1 MHKLQGKVALVTG
14 SGRGIG
20 RSVALK
26 LAAEGARVVVNDLD
40 AGPAEEVVAEIR
52 AAGGEAV
59 ACIGSVTAV
68 DFAERFVRTAVE
80 NYGGIDIIVNNA
92 GYTWDN
98 VIQKMSDEQWY
109 AIIDC
114 HLTAPFRILRAAY
127 PVISAAAKQEAAEGR
142 VVHRKVVNISSVAAS
157 GNAGQV
163 NYATSKAGVMGM
175 TKTLAKEWGRHKVN
189 VNAVAYGHIETRMTV
204 PVEGE
209 VKTVKIEG
217 RDIRVGISPQAVEQS
232 KHMTPLGRPGTPDE
246 AAGAVYLFCIPES
259 DFVTGQVLV
268 CGGGLGTVV

>member
-1 MHKLQGKVALVTG
+1 MQKLEGKVALVTG

-26 LAAEGARVVVNDLD
+26 LASEGARVVINDLD
-40 AGPAEEVVAEIR
+40 AAPAEEVVGEIR
-52 AAGGEAV
+52 AAGGGAG
-59 ACIGSVTAV
+59 ACIGGVTAV
-68 DFAERFVRTAVE
+68 DFADRFVKTAVDS
-80 NYGGIDIIVNNA
+80 YGGIDIIVNNA

-98 VIQKMSDEQWY
+98 VIQKMTDEQWY
-109 AIIDC
+109 AIMDC

-142 VVHRKVVNISSVAAS
+142 VVNRKVVNISSVSAS

-163 NYATSKAGVMGM
+163 NYSTAKAGVMGL
-175 TKTLAKEWGRHKVN
+175 TKALAKEWGRHKVN

-217 RDIRVGISPQAVEQS
+217 RDIRVGISPQLVEQS
-232 KHMTPLGRPGTPDE
+232 RHMTPLGRPGTPDE
-246 AAGAVYLFCIPES
+246 AAGAVYMFCIPES
-259 DFVTGQVLV
+259 DYVTGQVLV